1 MPFQEKTPLVCLF
14 FHRNQAQN
22 RFLRDPACAMFKR
35 QPNISFYSNK
45 ETGPL
50 ELKDIKAIID
60 LMKKNDLA
68 VFKLE
73 KEGMKIEL
81 EAHRHP
87 VQLVATQPVVQ
98 SAPGTAPVV
107 MPSSAPPAPPVEPK
121 ATYKEVVS
129 PMVGTF
135 YRAPSPDSAPYVQ
148 VGQDITTDTV
158 VCIIEAMK
166 VMNEIKAEV
175 QGVIAEVLVEN
186 GTPVQFGQ
194 PLFRV
199 K

>member
-1 MPFQEKTPLVCLF
+1 
-14 FHRNQAQN
+14 
-22 RFLRDPACAMFKR
+22 
-35 QPNISFYSNK
+35 
-45 ETGPL
+45 L
-50 ELKDIKAIID
+50 ELKEIKAIID

-73 KEGMKIEL
+73 KEGVKLEL
-81 EAHRHP
+81 EAHRAP
-87 VQLVATQPVVQ
+87 VQVVAPQPVVPSVPMPAPAAVQ
-98 SAPGTAPVV
+98 TSAPSVLRE
-107 MPSSAPPAPPVEPK
+107 EPK
-121 ATYKEVVS
+121 TTFKEVVS

-148 VGQDITTDTV
+148 VGQDINRDTV

>member
-1 MPFQEKTPLVCLF
+1 MDL
-14 FHRNQAQN
+14 
-22 RFLRDPACAMFKR
+22 D
-35 QPNISFYSNK
+35 
-45 ETGPL
+45 
-50 ELKDIKAIID
+50 DIKAIID
-60 LMKKNDLA
+60 LMKQNDLA

-73 KEGMKIEL
+73 REGFKLEL
-81 EAHRHP
+81 EAQRP
-87 VQLVATQPVVQ
+87 V
-98 SAPGTAPVV
+98 APVIAATAV
-107 MPSSAPPAPPVEPK
+107 PPSAIPTQTVPANVTGSSGTGEEK
-121 ATYKEVVS
+121 SKLKEIVS

-148 VGQDITTDTV
+148 PGQEINEEAV

-175 QGVIAEVLVEN
+175 RGVIVEVLVEN

>member
-1 MPFQEKTPLVCLF
+1 MDL
-14 FHRNQAQN
+14 
-22 RFLRDPACAMFKR
+22 D
-35 QPNISFYSNK
+35 
-45 ETGPL
+45 
-50 ELKDIKAIID
+50 DIKAIID
-60 LMKKNDLA
+60 LMKQNDLA

-73 KEGMKIEL
+73 REGFKLEL
-81 EAHRHP
+81 EAQRP
-87 VQLVATQPVVQ
+87 I
-98 SAPGTAPVV
+98 APVV
-107 MPSSAPPAPPVEPK
+107 AAVAPTAIPTQTLPANVTGLGGAGAGGEEK
-121 ATYKEVVS
+121 SKLKEIVS

-135 YRAPSPDSAPYVQ
+135 YRAASPDSAPYVQ
-148 VGQDITTDTV
+148 PNQEINEESV

-175 QGVIAEVLVEN
+175 RGVIVEVLVEN

>member
-1 MPFQEKTPLVCLF
+1 MDL
-14 FHRNQAQN
+14 
-22 RFLRDPACAMFKR
+22 D
-35 QPNISFYSNK
+35 
-45 ETGPL
+45 
-50 ELKDIKAIID
+50 DIRAIID

-73 KEGMKIEL
+73 RDGFKLEL
-81 EAHRHP
+81 EAQRP
-87 VQLVATQPVVQ
+87 VQPTFVAPPVHIQNV
-98 SAPGTAPVV
+98 
-107 MPSSAPPAPPVEPK
+107 PAPPVATPGEPGRPA
-121 ATYKEVVS
+121 ATPETVAQPEIAS

-135 YRAPSPDSAPYVQ
+135 YRSASPDSAPFVQ
-148 VGQDITTDTV
+148 VGQAVTEDTV

-175 QGVIAEVLVEN
+175 RGTIVEVLVEN

-199 K
+199 Q

>member
-1 MPFQEKTPLVCLF
+1 LDL
-14 FHRNQAQN
+14 
-22 RFLRDPACAMFKR
+22 D
-35 QPNISFYSNK
+35 
-45 ETGPL
+45 
-50 ELKDIKAIID
+50 DIKAIID
-60 LMKKNDLA
+60 LLKQNDLA

-73 KEGMKIEL
+73 RKGFKLEL
-81 EAHRHP
+81 EAQRP
-87 VQLVATQPVVQ
+87 IAQVVAAVPPTAIATQ
-98 SAPGTAPVV
+98 TL
-107 MPSSAPPAPPVEPK
+107 PANVTGSGGAGAGGEEK
-121 ATYKEVVS
+121 SKLKEIVS

-135 YRAPSPDSAPYVQ
+135 YRAHSLDSAPYVQ
-148 VGQDITTDTV
+148 PDQEINEELV

-175 QGVIAEVLVEN
+175 RGIIVEVLVEN

>member
-1 MPFQEKTPLVCLF
+1 
-14 FHRNQAQN
+14 
-22 RFLRDPACAMFKR
+22 MFKR
-35 QPNISFYSNK
+35 RPNISSYPNK

-87 VQLVATQPVVQ
+87 VPLVATQPVVQ
-98 SAPGTAPVV
+98 SAPAAAQVAT
-107 MPSSAPPAPPVEPK
+107 PSSTPASPPVEPK
-121 ATYKEVVS
+121 AKYKEVVS

-148 VGQDITTDTV
+148 VGQDITADTV

-166 VMNEIKAEV
+166 VMNEIKAEI
-175 QGVIAEVLVEN
+175 QGVIAEVLAEN

>member
-1 MPFQEKTPLVCLF
+1 L
-14 FHRNQAQN
+14 
-22 RFLRDPACAMFKR
+22 D
-35 QPNISFYSNK
+35 
-45 ETGPL
+45 
-50 ELKDIKAIID
+50 LKDIKAIID

-73 KEGMKIEL
+73 KEGIKIEL
-81 EAHRHP
+81 EAHRAP
-87 VQLVATQPVVQ
+87 VPVMAPQPVVPPTPIIAPAATQ
-98 SAPGTAPVV
+98 TSAPA
-107 MPSSAPPAPPVEPK
+107 APPDEPR
-121 ATYKEVVS
+121 TSFKEVVS

-135 YRAPSPDSAPYVQ
+135 YRTPSPDSAPYVQ
-148 VGQDITTDTV
+148 VGQDITKDTV

-166 VMNEIKAEV
+166 VMNEIKAEI

>member
-1 MPFQEKTPLVCLF
+1 LDL
-14 FHRNQAQN
+14 
-22 RFLRDPACAMFKR
+22 D
-35 QPNISFYSNK
+35 
-45 ETGPL
+45 
-50 ELKDIKAIID
+50 DIKAIID
-60 LMKKNDLA
+60 LMKQNDLA

-73 KEGMKIEL
+73 REGFKLEL
-81 EAHRHP
+81 EAQRP
-87 VQLVATQPVVQ
+87 I
-98 SAPGTAPVV
+98 APVV
-107 MPSSAPPAPPVEPK
+107 AALPPVVSTQTVPANVTGASAAAGEEK
-121 ATYKEVVS
+121 AKLKEIVS

-148 VGQDITTDTV
+148 PGQEINEESV

-175 QGVIAEVLVEN
+175 RGVIVEVLVEN